1 MSVRALSIIG
11 VLIAL
16 AMAAASVW
24 AYGVVP
30 QITQIAVH
38 WNMAGEAVAYRS
50 KDVVLFG
57 PPAVAFILSLVFSL
71 IARGGDVSGRALR
84 AMWLAGL
91 LALGAVHV
99 FFVLSAVGYVQSFG
113 NYTALFPAVF
123 IGVIGNYLAKRGFG
137 NDESA
142 NSPARRWLG
151 RMLVLTS
158 LATVATWFTVP
169 GTASE
174 LVLIAGGVGSAI
186 IAALFGVSRR
196 GEQHG
201 NGV

>member
-1 MSVRALSIIG
+1 MSMRALTVISI
-11 VLIAL
+11 VAVL

-24 AYGVVP
+24 AFGIAP

-50 KDVVLFG
+50 KDVVLIG
-57 PPAVAFILSLVFSL
+57 PPAIALVMSLVFAV
-71 IARGGDVSGRALR
+71 IARGAEVRGRALR

-99 FFVLSAVGYVQSFG
+99 FFVLSAAGYVQAFG

-123 IGVIGNYLAKRGFG
+123 LGVIGNYLTKRGFG
-137 NDESA
+137 EESA
-142 NSPARRWLG
+142 NAPSRRWLG

-158 LATVATWFTVP
+158 LATIATWFLLP

-174 LVLIAGGVGSAI
+174 FVLIGGGVLLAI
-186 IAALFGVSRR
+186 VAVLFGGTRR
-196 GEQHG
+196 EEPHS
-201 NGV
+201 NGA